1 MKVGYV
7 RVSTIDQNEARQ
19 IEGLKKYGID
29 KWYVEKISGK
39 NTDRPELQKMLND
52 VSEGDT
58 IYTADVLRIDEE
70 ETRQTIAT
78 AFQNAINLSVNA
90 AVFNSESTPLLIQ
103 KAANETTWIP
113 KTGKGN
119 YHKNVP

>member
-39 NTDRPELQKMLND
+39 NTDRPELQKMLSE

-58 IYTADVLRIDEE
+58 IYIHD
-70 ETRQTIAT
+70 
-78 AFQNAINLSVNA
+78 
-90 AVFNSESTPLLIQ
+90 
-103 KAANETTWIP
+103 TT
-113 KTGKGN
+113 
-119 YHKNVP
+119 